1 MVRWN
6 VFIRSRQFLLAA
18 DGAAAAALPSWV
30 AKAVPGPVVGH
41 VHARVRAEEERE
53 VTFLDI
59 AGWQRGGE
67 SPGRCLACRIG
78 KPTTLDEGLG

>member
-6 VFIRSRQFLLAA
+6 VFISSRQFLLAA
-18 DGAAAAALPSWV
+18 DGAAAAAAAPSWV
-30 AKAVPGPVVGH
+30 AKAVPRPVVGH

-53 VTFLDI
+53 VLDI